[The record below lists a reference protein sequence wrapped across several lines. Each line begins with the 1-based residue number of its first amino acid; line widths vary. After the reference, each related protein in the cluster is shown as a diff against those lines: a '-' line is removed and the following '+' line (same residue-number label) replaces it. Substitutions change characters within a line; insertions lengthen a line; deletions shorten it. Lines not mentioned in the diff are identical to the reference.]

1 MTLYRRTRLLTVIL
15 SLWALLWGQLALAAY
30 ACPTDAARAELVQMA
45 QAGLPCVDSMTAS
58 IDPDQPTLC
67 HAHCQATPVNTDF
80 HPASLAAPLPDPIEG
95 LTVPQAVETVER
107 ELQQPPLLQRT
118 AATPPLAIRHCC
130 WRL

>member
-1 MTLYRRTRLLTVIL
+1 MTLSRRTRLLTVIL

-30 ACPTDAARAELVQMA
+30 VCPGEEARAEMVEMA
-45 QAGLPCVDSMTAS
+45 VAGLPCVDSMTAT

-80 HPASLAAPLPDPIEG
+80 HPASLAAPLPQPIEG
-95 LTVPQAVETVER
+95 LAVPQAVETAER
-107 ELQQPPLLQRT
+107 GLQQPPLLRRT
-118 AATPPLAIRHCC
+118 AAAPPLTIRHCC